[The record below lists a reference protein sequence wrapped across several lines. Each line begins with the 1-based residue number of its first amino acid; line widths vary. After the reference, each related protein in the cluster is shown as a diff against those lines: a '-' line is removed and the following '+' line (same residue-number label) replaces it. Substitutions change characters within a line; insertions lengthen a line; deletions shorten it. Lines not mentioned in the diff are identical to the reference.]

1 MSSPSPAAA
10 GAYASL
16 SFPMELCCQAQ
27 ESLQEH
33 RLIYAGNFPSFL
45 KVNSFGSS
53 AGFHVDEGVK
63 ARYWIN
69 PDKKVLE
76 ILHAEFRSKQEM
88 ALLLCQNLI
97 TI

>member
-1 MSSPSPAAA
+1 M
-10 GAYASL
+10 
-16 SFPMELCCQAQ
+16 Q
-27 ESLQEH
+27 
-33 RLIYAGNFPSFL
+33 GNILFFSYFR
-45 KVNSFGSS
+45 KVNRFVADLSLLSDFGSS

-76 ILHAEFRSKQEM
+76 ILHAESRSKQEM
-88 ALLLCQNLI
+88 ALLLCQNFI